1 MGKSI
6 SLSDET
12 VSFIREELLAWY
24 HEQKRDL
31 PWRREKDPY
40 KIWVSE
46 VMLQQT
52 RVNAVIPYYER
63 FIEKFPT
70 LQSLADAKEEEVLKA
85 WEGLGY
91 YSRIRNLHSAV
102 KEVSQKYGGKVPD
115 DPEKMAKLKGIG
127 PYTLGAVL
135 SIAYD
140 KKLPAVDGNVMRVFS
155 RLFLLY
161 DDISLVST
169 RKKMEQIALALI
181 PDEAPGDFNQALME
195 LGAMVCTP
203 KSPQCLLCPVQSVC
217 EAFRQGKE
225 QDLPVKKKGKAPI
238 VSEMIFLFITHRSRV
253 LIEKRPNDGILAG
266 MWGLPTIEKKTTDF
280 KHFFEQGCLKLNRSL
295 TIMREIGKFQHI
307 FSHRHW
313 NVEVYQAELKTKPD
327 NIPDH
332 WRWVD
337 FSELKQYPFPNVYR
351 KAFQLLEIDL

>member
-6 SLSDET
+6 SITDET
-12 VSFIREELLAWY
+12 ISFIREELLAWY
-24 HEQKRDL
+24 QQQKRDL

-52 RVNAVIPYYER
+52 RVKAVIPYYER
-63 FIEKFPT
+63 FIKKFPT
-70 LQSLADAKEEEVLKA
+70 LQSLADADEEEVLKA

-91 YSRIRNLHSAV
+91 YSRVRNLHSAV

-135 SIAYD
+135 SIAFD

-155 RLFLLY
+155 RMFLLY

-169 RKKMEQIALALI
+169 RKKMENLALALI

-195 LGAMVCTP
+195 LGATICTP

-225 QDLPVKKKGKAPI
+225 QELPVKKKGKDPI
-238 VSEMIFLFITHRSRV
+238 VSEMIFLIITYGYEA

-266 MWGLPTIEKKTTDF
+266 MWGLPTIGKKTADL
-280 KHFFEQGCLKLNRSL
+280 EQFLEQNCPELNRFPK
-295 TIMREIGKFQHI
+295 IIREIGKFQHI
-307 FSHRHW
+307 FSHKHW
-313 NVEVYQAELKTKPD
+313 NVEVLQVELETKPD
-327 NIPDH
+327 KIPNC
-332 WRWVD
+332 WRWVE
-337 FSELKQYPFPNVYR
+337 FSDLKQYPFPNVYR
-351 KAFQLLEIDL
+351 KAFQFLSIDL